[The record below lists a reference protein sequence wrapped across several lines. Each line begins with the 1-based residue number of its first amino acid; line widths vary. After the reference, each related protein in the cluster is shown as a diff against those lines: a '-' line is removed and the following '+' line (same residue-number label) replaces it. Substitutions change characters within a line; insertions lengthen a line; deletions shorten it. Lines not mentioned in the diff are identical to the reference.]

1 MLDKIELLELLEKNC
16 TISVRELALML
27 DSTSEEI
34 AETMSQLRSEGIIL
48 GNTALIN
55 WEKTGREMVEA
66 LIEVHITPQR
76 GQGFDKIAERIYK
89 YPEVKECYLMS
100 GGYDLKLIIEGK
112 TMKEIASF
120 VSQKLST
127 VENVISTST
136 HFVLKKYKDKG
147 TIFETNDGC
156 FEREAVVL

>member
-1 MLDKIELLELLEKNC
+1 MIDKMELLELLEKDC
-16 TISVRELALML
+16 TTSAEDLALML
-27 DSTSEEI
+27 GASAEEVN
-34 AETMSQLRSEGIIL
+34 ETISNLKEEGIIL
-48 GNTALIN
+48 GNSALVN

-100 GGYDLKLIIEGK
+100 GGYDLKLIVEGK
-112 TMKEIASF
+112 TMREIASF

-136 HFVLKKYKDKG
+136 HFVLKKYKDMG
-147 TIFETNDGC
+147 TVFETNDGL
-156 FEREAVVL
+156 EREAVVL